1 MFLTAFL
8 GVFDIGFIAR
18 SGSAKRSEN
27 TPCSKMYFVNDN
39 DAETNDFDDF
49 DGDRG
54 NGVHDNDMI
63 T

>member
-1 MFLTAFL
+1 
-8 GVFDIGFIAR
+8 
-18 SGSAKRSEN
+18 
-27 TPCSKMYFVNDN
+27 MYFVNDN
-39 DAETNDFDDF
+39 DAETNRIDNY

>member
-1 MFLTAFL
+1 
-8 GVFDIGFIAR
+8 
-18 SGSAKRSEN
+18 
-27 TPCSKMYFVNDN
+27 MYFINDN
-39 DAETNDFDDF
+39 DTAANGIDDY